1 MNKGNNPIPENP
13 IFGYAC
19 HKFIFDENKKP
30 VDFEFLEIN
39 QTFEKLTGLKRENL
53 IGRKVL
59 EAIPEVE
66 KGEFDWIR
74 IYGKI
79 ALDGGEDEFEH
90 YFELSGKWCRVHVC
104 STDKLTFTATFI
116 DITKSKKQVEE
127 LEAF

>member
-1 MNKGNNPIPENP
+1 LTGYFAQLVLQKEGTSFYHHGLAKPTIKINQVKQIIMNKGNNPIPENP

-79 ALDGGEDEFEH
+79 ALDGGEDEFEQGV
-90 YFELSGKWCRVHVC
+90 F
-104 STDKLTFTATFI
+104 
-116 DITKSKKQVEE
+116 
-127 LEAF
+127 